1 MLKPN
6 QKNLIS
12 KIIRFL
18 SGVLIA
24 VFIGVTFATI
34 KVVFFDCHRD
44 GKCIVRECIEV
55 NEKCEQNNYDPK
67 TGEALSDCCSDYE
80 TKSVFLRDRLLEQ
93 VKFYGLVAGC
103 GLGIFIGGIFV
114 ERGKNNK
121 L

>member
-6 QKNLIS
+6 QRNLIS
-12 KIIRFL
+12 KVIRFL

-24 VFIGVTFATI
+24 VFIGAVFATI

-67 TGEALSDCCSDYE
+67 TGEILGNCCSDYE
-80 TKSVFLRDRLLEQ
+80 TITIPIRDRILDQ
-93 VKFYGLVAGC
+93 ARVYGILAGS
-103 GLGIFIGGIFV
+103 GLGIFLGILLI
-114 ERGKNNK
+114 RTKKNNK